1 MFPRDV
7 RIETYDPELAKAIA
21 AETQRR
27 KTTSS

>member
-7 RIETYDPELAKAIA
+7 RIESYDPELAKAIA
-21 AETQRR
+21 AEPSAR